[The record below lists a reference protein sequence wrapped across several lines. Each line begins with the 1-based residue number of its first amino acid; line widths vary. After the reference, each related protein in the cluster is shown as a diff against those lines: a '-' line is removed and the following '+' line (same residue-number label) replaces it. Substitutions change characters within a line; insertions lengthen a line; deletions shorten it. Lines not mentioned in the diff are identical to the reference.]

1 MAATVADI
9 DADPVIAAPGDDV
22 ETVVHRLPRHE
33 RPASRRSTSAAASTL
48 TAEE

>member
-22 ETVVHRLPRHE
+22 ETVVYLLPRHE
-33 RPASRRSTSAAASTL
+33 PPASRRSARVDASTL
-48 TAEE
+48 TAGE